1 MPPVMSFKYWG
12 IKMNRLKGVELSVDE
27 LKTLEDAYKIIMEMQ
42 DATRSESLMCLC
54 NDMDGL
60 LALINKD
67 GVYTALDKD

>member
-1 MPPVMSFKYWG
+1 MHK
-12 IKMNRLKGVELSVDE
+12 LKGIQLSVDE

-42 DATRSESLMCLC
+42 DATRSESLMRLC
-54 NDMDGL
+54 NDMGGL

>member
-1 MPPVMSFKYWG
+1 
-12 IKMNRLKGVELSVDE
+12 MNKIKGVELSVDE

-42 DATRSESLMCLC
+42 DATRSESLMRLC

-67 GVYTALDKD
+67 GVYTAIDKD